1 MKLYQKWCIKKAKI
15 KEDRLTKF
23 YSEGEKILD
32 IGSGNCALNLLLK
45 NQGRDITGV
54 DIANKSAFPEIEP
67 VVYDGKTLPF
77 KDNEFDVVQLITVLH
92 HIKDPEQTVR
102 EAIRVGKKII
112 IMEDIF
118 ENTFQKYVTYWA
130 DSLNNWEFIG
140 HPHTNKSDKEWK
152 AVFKKYNLTLEKEEY
167 YPFLILFKQATYVLN
182 KKVPKNN

>member
-1 MKLYQKWCIKKAKI
+1 MNLYQKWCIKKAKI

-23 YSEGEKILD
+23 YSDGESILD
-32 IGSGNCALNLLLK
+32 IGSGNCGLNLLLK

-67 VVYDGKTLPF
+67 VIYDGITLPF
-77 KDNEFDVVQLITVLH
+77 EDNEFDVVQLITVLH

-118 ENTFQKYVTYWA
+118 ENTF
-130 DSLNNWEFIG
+130 
-140 HPHTNKSDKEWK
+140 
-152 AVFKKYNLTLEKEEY
+152 
-167 YPFLILFKQATYVLN
+167 
-182 KKVPKNN
+182 